1 MEQESLIKRVVGYDI
16 CHTAFNK
23 KGQPY
28 IRPMVAW
35 GRVLELIHF
44 NDEPL
49 TVSVKNIHTEEIVK
63 ISVLKINTV
72 MPATY

>member
-1 MEQESLIKRVVGYDI
+1 MEQENLVKRLVGYDI

-28 IRPMVAW
+28 TRPMVAW
-35 GRVLELIHF
+35 GRVIELVHF

-72 MPATY
+72 MPASY